1 MSNTRPTLLAAAAA
15 LCCATTFAQSVQ
27 TVTITGSRRS
37 TSAGIAGF
45 GDVPLSQ
52 APFSATVL
60 EADALQDAG
69 ISGLGD
75 ITRLD
80 AGLTDAY
87 NAPGYWGQLAVRGF
101 TLDNRFNFRRD
112 GLPINA
118 QTALPTGNKAALELF
133 KGTSGIQAGTSAPGG
148 LVNLVVKRPTAQPL
162 TTAAIEWTE
171 PGTVA
176 LSADISRRQSAL
188 AWRLNASA
196 TRLDPTT
203 RDSQGQAHLLAGAAT
218 WQLGSAGMLE
228 AEVEFNRQSQ
238 PSTPGF
244 SLLGSQL
251 PDADDI
257 DPRLNLNNQ
266 AWSLPVVF
274 EGKTGSLRYTRD
286 LAPDL
291 QFTAQA
297 MQQRLRTDDRIA
309 FPFGCSAEDD
319 YTRYC
324 SDGSFDLY
332 DFRSEGE
339 RRTSTAGDLAL
350 QGRHTIGGFTHHWT
364 AGLLATRYTARLG
377 RQAYNWVGVGT
388 LDGQAVLPPDPALTD
403 ENTNLTERSTE
414 WRLQDRVALG
424 SDWQLWAGL
433 RHTRLQRA
441 SVRTDGSRATDYR
454 QSFTTPWLAVS
465 WQATPSLTAYASWGE
480 GVESE
485 VAPNRSRY
493 LNAGQALPALIS
505 RQTEIGLKQ
514 RLDTLRWQL
523 AWFDI
528 QRPQWHEIMQSTG
541 MAGDN
546 CSDADRCTL
555 AADGHARHHGFEAE
569 AEWRAGALNLRGSAM
584 WLHARL
590 EGASNPALNGLRP
603 TNVPA
608 RSVKLQA
615 AWNVDALPGLAVLGF
630 LSREGDRMVLPD
642 NSIGTDGWTRLD
654 LGLRYAHV
662 VDGRRWTWRLGVDNV
677 ADARAW
683 KETPYQYGHA
693 YLYPLAPRTWRAA
706 LNVTL

>member
-15 LCCATTFAQSVQ
+15 LCCTTTFAQSVQ
-27 TVTITGSRRS
+27 TVTITGSRS
-37 TSAGIAGF
+37 ATSASVAGF
-45 GDVPLSQ
+45 GDVPLSR

-69 ISGLGD
+69 IASLGD

-148 LVNLVVKRPTAQPL
+148 LVNLAVKRPTAQAL

-176 LSADISRRQSAL
+176 LSTDISRQQASL

-196 TRLDPTT
+196 TRLDPAT
-203 RDSQGQAHLLAGAAT
+203 RDSRGQAHLLAGAAT
-218 WQLGSAGMLE
+218 WQLGTSGTLE
-228 AEVEFNRQSQ
+228 AELEFNRQSQ

-251 PDADDI
+251 PDAEAI

-274 EGKTGSLRYTRD
+274 EGRTGSLRYMRE

-291 QFTAQA
+291 QLTAHA

-309 FPFGCSAEDD
+309 FPFGCSAEND

-339 RRTSTAGDLAL
+339 RRTSTAADLTL
-350 QGRHTIGGFTHHWT
+350 RGRHTIGGFRHHWT
-364 AGLLATRYTARLG
+364 AGLLATRTTAHFG
-377 RQAYNWVGVGT
+377 RQAYNWVGIGT
-388 LDGQAVLPPDPALTD
+388 LDGSAVLPPDPTLTD
-403 ENTNLTERSTE
+403 ENTNLSERSTE
-414 WRLQDRVALG
+414 WRLQDRVDLG
-424 SDWQLWAGL
+424 AQWQLWAGL

-441 SVRTDGSRATDYR
+441 SVRTDGGRATDYR
-454 QSFTTPWLAVS
+454 QAFTIPWLAVS
-465 WQATPSLTAYASWGE
+465 WQATTSLTAYASWGE
-480 GVESE
+480 GVESD

-505 RQTEIGLKQ
+505 RQTEVGVKQ
-514 RLDTLRWQL
+514 RGDTLQWQVAL
-523 AWFDI
+523 FDI
-528 QRPQWHEIMQSTG
+528 RRPVWSDILQSTG
-541 MAGDN
+541 LASDA
-546 CSDADRCTL
+546 CSDDDPCTRR
-555 AADGHARHHGFEAE
+555 ADGIARHRGVEAE
-569 AEWRAGALNLRGSAM
+569 AEWRAGALNLRGSAL
-584 WLHARL
+584 WLHARR
-590 EGASNPALNGLRP
+590 EGASDPALDGLRP

-608 RSVKLQA
+608 HSLKLQA
-615 AWNVDALPGLAVLGF
+615 AWNVDRLPGLALLGF
-630 LSREGDRMVLPD
+630 LSREGERMVLPD
-642 NSIGTDGWTRLD
+642 NSVRTAGWTRVD
-654 LGLRYAHV
+654 LGLRYARI
-662 VDGRRWTWRLGVDNV
+662 VDGQRWAWRLGLDNV

-683 KETPYQYGHA
+683 KESPYQYGHA

-706 LNVTL
+706 LNITL

>member
-1 MSNTRPTLLAAAAA
+1 MRNTRPTLLAAAAA

-27 TVTITGSRRS
+27 TVTITGSRS
-37 TSAGIAGF
+37 SVSAGVAGF
-45 GDVPLSQ
+45 GDVPLSL

-148 LVNLVVKRPTAQPL
+148 LVNLVVKRPTEQPL
-162 TTAAIEWTE
+162 TAAAIEWTE

-218 WQLGSAGMLE
+218 WQLGAAGTLE
-228 AEVEFNRQSQ
+228 AELELNRQSQ

-244 SLLGSQL
+244 SLLGSQQ

-339 RRTSTAGDLAL
+339 RRTSSAGDLAL
-350 QGRHTIGGFTHHWT
+350 QGRHTIGGFTHQWT
-364 AGLLATRYTARLG
+364 AGLLTTRYTSRLG

-424 SDWQLWAGL
+424 SRWQLWAGL

-441 SVRTDGSRATDYR
+441 SVRTDGSRDTDYR

-465 WQATPSLTAYASWGE
+465 WQATPLLTAYASWGE

-505 RQTEIGLKQ
+505 RQTELGLKQ
-514 RLDTLRWQL
+514 RLDRLRWQL
-523 AWFDI
+523 AWLDI
-528 QRPQWHEIMQSTG
+528 QRPQWHEILQSTG

-555 AADGHARHHGFEAE
+555 AADGHARHRGFEAE
-569 AEWRAGALNLRGSAM
+569 AEWQAGALNLRGSAM

-590 EGASNPALNGLRP
+590 EGATNPTLNGLRP